1 MRRLLFRNLG
11 WKLAALA
18 ASCLLW
24 IVINGAND
32 LTASVSA
39 PVQYRNLPGG
49 LEIGSDMTEQV
60 HLILRGPSPLL
71 SRAAANPSPVVL
83 DLSEVHAPGEKT
95 FSITPANV
103 RLPGGVTLERAM
115 PGQIRLRLERRLPK
129 DVRVHVRLE
138 HVPAGMQAVVE
149 EMAPPL
155 LTITGPE
162 NQVRAIDEVE
172 ADPIDV
178 QALDKDGR
186 KRIVAYTNNPRVSF
200 TAAPEVS
207 VRISLTPISKN

>member
-24 IVINGAND
+24 VVINGAND
-32 LTASVSA
+32 LTGSVSA
-39 PVQYRNLPGG
+39 PVQYRNLPAN
-49 LEIGSDMTEQV
+49 LEIGNETAEQV

-71 SRAAANPSPVVL
+71 SRAAATPSPVVL
-83 DLSEVHAPGEKT
+83 DLSDVHAPGEKT
-95 FSITPANV
+95 FSITTANV
-103 RLPGGVTLERAM
+103 RLPGGVTLERAV
-115 PGQIRLRLERRLPK
+115 PGQIRLRLERLLPK
-129 DVRVHVRLE
+129 DVRVRVRME
-138 HVPAGMQAVVE
+138 HVPAGMRAVVE

-162 NQVRAIDEVE
+162 NQVRTIDEVE

-178 QALDKDGR
+178 QALDKNGR

>member
-24 IVINGAND
+24 VVINGAND
-32 LTASVSA
+32 LTGSVSA
-39 PVQYRNLPGG
+39 PVQYRNLPAN
-49 LEIGSDMTEQV
+49 LEIGNETAEQV

-83 DLSEVHAPGEKT
+83 DLSDVHAPGEKT
-95 FSITPANV
+95 FSITTANV
-103 RLPGGVTLERAM
+103 RLPGGVTLERAV
-115 PGQIRLRLERRLPK
+115 PGQIRLRLERLLHK
-129 DVRVHVRLE
+129 DVRVRVRME
-138 HVPAGMQAVVE
+138 HVPAGMRAVVE

-162 NQVRAIDEVE
+162 NQVRTIDEVE

-178 QALDKDGR
+178 QALDKNGR

>member
-1 MRRLLFRNLG
+1 VRRLLFRNFG

-24 IVINGAND
+24 IIINGAND

-115 PGQIRLRLERRLPK
+115 PGQIRLRLERVLPK

-149 EMAPPL
+149 EMTPPL

-178 QALDKDGR
+178 QALDKNGR

>member
-1 MRRLLFRNLG
+1 VRRLLFRNLG

>member
-1 MRRLLFRNLG
+1 
-11 WKLAALA
+11 
-18 ASCLLW
+18 LW
-24 IVINGAND
+24 IIINGAND

-95 FSITPANV
+95 FSITPSNV

-115 PGQIRLRLERRLPK
+115 PGQIRLRLERVLPK

-149 EMAPPL
+149 EMTPPL

-178 QALDKDGR
+178 QALDKNGR

>member
-24 IVINGAND
+24 VVINGAND
-32 LTASVSA
+32 LTGSVSA
-39 PVQYRNLPGG
+39 PVQYRNLPAN
-49 LEIGSDMTEQV
+49 LEIGNETAEQV

-83 DLSEVHAPGEKT
+83 DLSDVHAPGEKT
-95 FSITPANV
+95 FSITTANV
-103 RLPGGVTLERAM
+103 RLPGGVTLERAV
-115 PGQIRLRLERRLPK
+115 PGQIRLRLERLLPK
-129 DVRVHVRLE
+129 DVRVHVRME
-138 HVPAGMQAVVE
+138 HVPAGMRAVVE

-162 NQVRAIDEVE
+162 NQVRTIDEVE

-178 QALDKDGR
+178 QALDKNGR

>member
-1 MRRLLFRNLG
+1 MRRLLFRNFG

-24 IVINGAND
+24 IIINGAND

-115 PGQIRLRLERRLPK
+115 PGQIRLRLERVLPK

-149 EMAPPL
+149 EMTPPL

-178 QALDKDGR
+178 QALDKNGR

>member
-1 MRRLLFRNLG
+1 VRRLLFRNLG

-24 IVINGAND
+24 VVINGAND
-32 LTASVSA
+32 LTGSVSA
-39 PVQYRNLPGG
+39 PVQYRNLPAN
-49 LEIGSDMTEQV
+49 LEIGNETAEQV

-83 DLSEVHAPGEKT
+83 DLSDVHAPGEKT
-95 FSITPANV
+95 FSITTANV
-103 RLPGGVTLERAM
+103 RLPGGVTLERAV
-115 PGQIRLRLERRLPK
+115 PGQIRLRLERLLPK
-129 DVRVHVRLE
+129 DVRVRVRME
-138 HVPAGMQAVVE
+138 HVPAGMRAVVE

-162 NQVRAIDEVE
+162 NQVRTIDEVE

-178 QALDKDGR
+178 QALDKNGR

>member
-1 MRRLLFRNLG
+1 VRRLLFRNLG

-24 IVINGAND
+24 VVINGAND
-32 LTASVSA
+32 LTGSVSA
-39 PVQYRNLPGG
+39 PVQYRNLPAN
-49 LEIGSDMTEQV
+49 LEIGNETAEQV

-83 DLSEVHAPGEKT
+83 DLSDVHAPGEKT
-95 FSITPANV
+95 FSITTANV
-103 RLPGGVTLERAM
+103 RLPGGVKLERAV
-115 PGQIRLRLERRLPK
+115 PGQIRLRLERLLPK
-129 DVRVHVRLE
+129 DVRVRVRME
-138 HVPAGMQAVVE
+138 HVPAGMRAVVE

-162 NQVRAIDEVE
+162 NQVRTIDEVE

-178 QALDKDGR
+178 QALDKNGR

>member
-1 MRRLLFRNLG
+1 MRRLLFRNFG

-24 IVINGAND
+24 IIINGAND

-71 SRAAANPSPVVL
+71 ARAAANPSPVVL

-115 PGQIRLRLERRLPK
+115 PGQIRLRLERVLPK

-149 EMAPPL
+149 EMTPPL

-178 QALDKDGR
+178 QALDKNGR

>member
-24 IVINGAND
+24 VVINGAND
-32 LTASVSA
+32 LTGSVSA
-39 PVQYRNLPGG
+39 PVQYRNLPAN
-49 LEIGSDMTEQV
+49 LEIGNETAEQV

-83 DLSEVHAPGEKT
+83 DLSDVHAPGEKT
-95 FSITPANV
+95 FSITTANV
-103 RLPGGVTLERAM
+103 RLPGGVTLERAV
-115 PGQIRLRLERRLPK
+115 PGQIRLRLERLLPK
-129 DVRVHVRLE
+129 DVRVHVRME
-138 HVPAGMQAVVE
+138 HVPAGMRAVVE

-162 NQVRAIDEVE
+162 NQVRTIDEVE

-178 QALDKDGR
+178 QALDKNGR
-186 KRIVAYTNNPRVSF
+186 KRIVAYINNPRVSF

>member
-24 IVINGAND
+24 VVINGAND
-32 LTASVSA
+32 LTGSVSA
-39 PVQYRNLPGG
+39 PVQYRNLPAN
-49 LEIGSDMTEQV
+49 LEIGNETAEQV

-83 DLSEVHAPGEKT
+83 DLSDVHAPGEKT
-95 FSITPANV
+95 FSITTANV
-103 RLPGGVTLERAM
+103 RLPGGVTLERAV
-115 PGQIRLRLERRLPK
+115 PGQIRLRLERLLPK
-129 DVRVHVRLE
+129 DVRVRVRME
-138 HVPAGMQAVVE
+138 HVPAGMRAVVE

-162 NQVRAIDEVE
+162 NQVRTIDEVE

-178 QALDKDGR
+178 QALDKNGR
-186 KRIVAYTNNPRVSF
+186 KRIVDYTNNPRVSF

>member
-24 IVINGAND
+24 VVINGAND
-32 LTASVSA
+32 LTGSVSA
-39 PVQYRNLPGG
+39 PVQYRNLPAN
-49 LEIGSDMTEQV
+49 LEIGNETAEQV

-83 DLSEVHAPGEKT
+83 DLSDVHAPGEKT
-95 FSITPANV
+95 FSITTANV
-103 RLPGGVTLERAM
+103 RLPGGVTLERAV
-115 PGQIRLRLERRLPK
+115 PGQIRLRLERLLPK
-129 DVRVHVRLE
+129 DVRVRVRME
-138 HVPAGMQAVVE
+138 HVPAGMRAVVE

-155 LTITGPE
+155 LTNTPPE
-162 NQVRAIDEVE
+162 NKVRTIDEVE

-178 QALDKDGR
+178 QALDKNGR

>member
-24 IVINGAND
+24 VVINGAND
-32 LTASVSA
+32 LTGSVSA
-39 PVQYRNLPGG
+39 PVQYRNLPAN
-49 LEIGSDMTEQV
+49 LEIGNETAEQV

-83 DLSEVHAPGEKT
+83 DLSDVHAPGEKT
-95 FSITPANV
+95 FSITTANV
-103 RLPGGVTLERAM
+103 RLPGGVTLERAV
-115 PGQIRLRLERRLPK
+115 PGQIRLRLERLLPK
-129 DVRVHVRLE
+129 DVRVRVRME
-138 HVPAGMQAVVE
+138 HVPAGMRAVVE
-149 EMAPPL
+149 EMAPTL

-162 NQVRAIDEVE
+162 NQVRTIDEVE

-178 QALDKDGR
+178 QALDKNGR

>member
-1 MRRLLFRNLG
+1 VRRLLFRNLG

-24 IVINGAND
+24 VVINGAND
-32 LTASVSA
+32 LTGSVSA
-39 PVQYRNLPGG
+39 PVQYRNLPAN
-49 LEIGSDMTEQV
+49 LEIGNETAEQV

-83 DLSEVHAPGEKT
+83 DLSDVHAPGEKT
-95 FSITPANV
+95 FSITTANV
-103 RLPGGVTLERAM
+103 RLPGGVTLERAV
-115 PGQIRLRLERRLPK
+115 PGQIRLRLERLLPK
-129 DVRVHVRLE
+129 DVRVHVRME
-138 HVPAGMQAVVE
+138 HVPAGMRAVVE

-162 NQVRAIDEVE
+162 NQVRTIDEVE

-178 QALDKDGR
+178 QALDKNGR

>member
-1 MRRLLFRNLG
+1 M
-11 WKLAALA
+11 WV
-18 ASCLLW
+18 
-24 IVINGAND
+24 VINGAND
-32 LTASVSA
+32 LTGSVSA
-39 PVQYRNLPGG
+39 PVQYRNLPAN
-49 LEIGSDMTEQV
+49 LEIGNETAEQV

-83 DLSEVHAPGEKT
+83 DLSDVHAPGEKT
-95 FSITPANV
+95 FSITTANV
-103 RLPGGVTLERAM
+103 RLPGGVTLERAV
-115 PGQIRLRLERRLPK
+115 PGQIRLRLERLLPK
-129 DVRVHVRLE
+129 DVRVRVRME
-138 HVPAGMQAVVE
+138 HVPAGMRAVVE

-162 NQVRAIDEVE
+162 NQVRTIDEVE

-178 QALDKDGR
+178 QALDKNGR

>member
-24 IVINGAND
+24 VVINGAND
-32 LTASVSA
+32 LTGSVSA
-39 PVQYRNLPGG
+39 PVQYRNLPAN
-49 LEIGSDMTEQV
+49 LEIGNETAEQV

-83 DLSEVHAPGEKT
+83 DLSDVHAPGEKT
-95 FSITPANV
+95 FSITTANV
-103 RLPGGVTLERAM
+103 RLPGGVTLERAV
-115 PGQIRLRLERRLPK
+115 PGQIRLRLERLLPK
-129 DVRVHVRLE
+129 DVRVRVLME
-138 HVPAGMQAVVE
+138 HVPAGMRAVVE

-162 NQVRAIDEVE
+162 NQVRTIDEVE

-178 QALDKDGR
+178 QALDKNGR

>member
-1 MRRLLFRNLG
+1 MRRLLFRNFG

-24 IVINGAND
+24 IIINGAND

-103 RLPGGVTLERAM
+103 RLPGGVTLERAV
-115 PGQIRLRLERRLPK
+115 PGQIRLRLERLLPK
-129 DVRVHVRLE
+129 DVRVHVRME
-138 HVPAGMQAVVE
+138 HVPAGMRAVVE

-162 NQVRAIDEVE
+162 NQVRTIDEVE

-178 QALDKDGR
+178 QALDKNGR

>member
-24 IVINGAND
+24 VVINGAND
-32 LTASVSA
+32 LTGSVSA
-39 PVQYRNLPGG
+39 PVQYRNLPAN
-49 LEIGSDMTEQV
+49 LEIGNETAEQV

-83 DLSEVHAPGEKT
+83 DLSDVHAPGEKT
-95 FSITPANV
+95 FSITTANV
-103 RLPGGVTLERAM
+103 RLPGGVTLERAV
-115 PGQIRLRLERRLPK
+115 PGQIRLRLERLLPK
-129 DVRVHVRLE
+129 DVRVRVRME
-138 HVPAGMQAVVE
+138 HVPAGMRAVVE

-162 NQVRAIDEVE
+162 NQVRTIDEVE

-178 QALDKDGR
+178 QALDKNGR

>member
-24 IVINGAND
+24 VVINGAND
-32 LTASVSA
+32 LTGSVSA
-39 PVQYRNLPGG
+39 PVQYRNLTAN
-49 LEIGSDMTEQV
+49 LEIGNETAEQV

-83 DLSEVHAPGEKT
+83 DLSDVHAPGEKT
-95 FSITPANV
+95 FSITTANV
-103 RLPGGVTLERAM
+103 RLPGGVTLERAV
-115 PGQIRLRLERRLPK
+115 PGQIRLRLERLLPK
-129 DVRVHVRLE
+129 DVRVHVRME
-138 HVPAGMQAVVE
+138 HVPAGMRAVVE
-149 EMAPPL
+149 EMAPTL

-162 NQVRAIDEVE
+162 NQVRTIDEVE

-178 QALDKDGR
+178 QALDKNGR

>member
-1 MRRLLFRNLG
+1 VRRLLFRNLG

-24 IVINGAND
+24 VVINGAND
-32 LTASVSA
+32 LTGSVSA
-39 PVQYRNLPGG
+39 PVQYRNLPAN
-49 LEIGSDMTEQV
+49 LEIGNETAEQV

-83 DLSEVHAPGEKT
+83 DLSDVHAPGEKT
-95 FSITPANV
+95 FSITTANV
-103 RLPGGVTLERAM
+103 RLPGGVTLERAV
-115 PGQIRLRLERRLPK
+115 PGQIRLRLARLLPK
-129 DVRVHVRLE
+129 DVRVRVRME
-138 HVPAGMQAVVE
+138 HVPAGMRAVVE

-162 NQVRAIDEVE
+162 NQVRTIDEVE

-178 QALDKDGR
+178 QALDKNGR

>member
-24 IVINGAND
+24 VVINGAND
-32 LTASVSA
+32 LTGSVSA
-39 PVQYRNLPGG
+39 PVQYRDLPAN
-49 LEIGSDMTEQV
+49 LEIGNETAEQV

-83 DLSEVHAPGEKT
+83 DLSDVHAPGEKT
-95 FSITPANV
+95 FSITTANV
-103 RLPGGVTLERAM
+103 RLPGGVTLERAV
-115 PGQIRLRLERRLPK
+115 PGQIRLRLERLLPK
-129 DVRVHVRLE
+129 DVRVHVRME
-138 HVPAGMQAVVE
+138 HVPAGMRAVVE

-162 NQVRAIDEVE
+162 NQVRTIDEVE

-178 QALDKDGR
+178 QALDKNGR

>member
-1 MRRLLFRNLG
+1 VRRLLFRNLG

-115 PGQIRLRLERRLPK
+115 PGQIRLRLERWLPK

>member
-18 ASCLLW
+18 GSCLLW
-24 IVINGAND
+24 IAINGAND
-32 LTASVSA
+32 LTASVSV
-39 PVQYRNLPGG
+39 PVQYRNLPGN
-49 LEIGSDMTEQV
+49 LEIGNDLAEQV

-83 DLSEVHAPGEKT
+83 DLSDAHAPGEKT
-95 FSITPANV
+95 FSITAANV
-103 RLPGGVTLERAM
+103 RLPGGVTLEKAV
-115 PGQIRLRLERRLPK
+115 PGQIRLRLEQHGSK

-138 HVPAGMQAVVE
+138 RVPAGMRAVLE
-149 EMAPPL
+149 EIAPPM

-162 NQVRAIDEVE
+162 NQVRTIDEVE

-178 QALDKDGR
+178 QVLDKSGR
-186 KRIVAYTNNPRVSF
+186 TR
-200 TAAPEVS
+200 
-207 VRISLTPISKN
+207 